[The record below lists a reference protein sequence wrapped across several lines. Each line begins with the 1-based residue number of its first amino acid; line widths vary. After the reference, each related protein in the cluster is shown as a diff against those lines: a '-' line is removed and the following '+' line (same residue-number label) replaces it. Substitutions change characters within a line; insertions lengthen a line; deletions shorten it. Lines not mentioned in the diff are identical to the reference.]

1 MILATSIAY
10 GVAVGAAAL
19 VTLIGGKHLKDGL
32 DAQYWKRRWDKLI
45 ESFDDTNKQ
54 LTFYRNAYYRLE
66 AQHIELTKK
75 YQALVDAKTNSFDT
89 PLDCQ

>member
-10 GVAVGAAAL
+10 GVAVGATAL
-19 VTLIGGKHLKDGL
+19 GTLMAGKHLKDHV
-32 DAQYWKRRWDKLI
+32 DAVFWKSRWDKMNKDLA
-45 ESFDDTNKQ
+45 ESDKQ
-54 LTFYRNAYYRLE
+54 LAFYRNAYYRLE

-75 YQALVDAKTNSFDT
+75 YEALVEAKTNAFDT